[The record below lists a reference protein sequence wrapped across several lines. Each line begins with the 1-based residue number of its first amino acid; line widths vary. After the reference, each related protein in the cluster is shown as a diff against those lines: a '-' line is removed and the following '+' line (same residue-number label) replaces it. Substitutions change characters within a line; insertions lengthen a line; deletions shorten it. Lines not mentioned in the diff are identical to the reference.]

1 MCATCFCLALPLQP
15 DDGQCGN
22 IVSYMQIYEN
32 SVSYWCKCP
41 VLGMLAPKPIGRPVM
56 TQIFTLRERIQAQY
70 ESLSL
75 VDRKL
80 ADVVLVHEK
89 DALTY
94 SATELAALA
103 DVSKAST
110 ARFFKRLGFADFQ
123 AFRQHLRNGVV
134 RPSPLSRMTQKGT
147 HGSALQQHIAQDAQQ
162 LQNLTEAVSDQSVQQ
177 AAKLLADTR
186 RVWVV
191 GYRNGYMAAFYA
203 RALLSQLRS
212 EVHLFN
218 EGAGEDAEL
227 LAEIQRGD
235 VLLAMDFRRRTR
247 RLSQVVSIACEAGA
261 ELVLISDARVSALAA
276 RAQALFICPPQEE
289 AIFDS
294 YVGAIS
300 LINYLA
306 TATLA
311 HLPKKARTRMATIEK
326 VHAQLDDLEPSL

>member
-1 MCATCFCLALPLQP
+1 MTSQP
-15 DDGQCGN
+15 
-22 IVSYMQIYEN
+22 
-32 SVSYWCKCP
+32 
-41 VLGMLAPKPIGRPVM
+41 
-56 TQIFTLRERIQAQY
+56 TLHQRIQAQY
-70 ESLSL
+70 QTLSV

-80 ADVVLVHEK
+80 ADVVLAHEK
-89 DALTY
+89 DLLAY

-123 AFRQHLRNGVV
+123 AFRQHQRT
-134 RPSPLSRMTQKGT
+134 RQPSPLSRVARQGLRTNP
-147 HGSALQQHIAQDAQQ
+147 LQQHMAQDAQQ
-162 LQNLTEAVSDQSVQQ
+162 LQALADAVTDASVQQ
-177 AAKLLADTR
+177 AAKLLLGAR

-203 RALLSQLRS
+203 QALLLQLRT
-212 EVHLFN
+212 EVHLLN

-247 RLSQVVSIACEAGA
+247 RLSQVVDIACEAGA
-261 ELVLISDARVSALAA
+261 ALVLVSDARVSALAA
-276 RAQALFICPPQEE
+276 RAQALFICPPQGE

-311 HLPKKARTRMATIEK
+311 HLPKKARARMAAIEQ
-326 VHAQLDDLEPSL
+326 VHTQLDDLEPTL

>member
-1 MCATCFCLALPLQP
+1 
-15 DDGQCGN
+15 
-22 IVSYMQIYEN
+22 
-32 SVSYWCKCP
+32 
-41 VLGMLAPKPIGRPVM
+41 M
-56 TQIFTLRERIQAQY
+56 TQSLTLNQRIQGQY
-70 ESLSL
+70 QALSL

-80 ADVVLVHEK
+80 ADVLLAHEK
-89 DALTY
+89 DLLAY

-103 DVSKAST
+103 GVSKAST
-110 ARFFKRLGFADFQ
+110 ARFFKRLGFTDFQ
-123 AFRQHLRNGVV
+123 AFRQHQRNGAPQ
-134 RPSPLSRMTQKGT
+134 PSPLNRVAQQGLRTSP
-147 HGSALQQHIAQDAQQ
+147 LQQHMAQDARQ
-162 LQNLTEAVSDQSVQQ
+162 LQALADAVTDASVQQ
-177 AAKLLADTR
+177 AAKLLAGAR

-203 RALLSQLRS
+203 QALLSQLRA
-212 EVHLFN
+212 EVHFLN

-247 RLSQVVSIACEAGA
+247 RLSQVAGIACDAGA
-261 ELVLISDARVSALAA
+261 ALVLVSDARVSALAA
-276 RAQALFICPPQEE
+276 RAQALFICPPQGE

-311 HLPKKARTRMATIEK
+311 HLPKKARTRMAAIEQ
-326 VHAQLDDLEPSL
+326 VHAQLDDLEPSF

>member
-1 MCATCFCLALPLQP
+1 
-15 DDGQCGN
+15 
-22 IVSYMQIYEN
+22 
-32 SVSYWCKCP
+32 
-41 VLGMLAPKPIGRPVM
+41 M
-56 TQIFTLRERIQAQY
+56 TQTLTLRERIQAHY

-75 VDRKL
+75 VERKL
-80 ADVVLVHEK
+80 ADVVLAHEK

-123 AFRQHLRNGVV
+123 AFRQHLRDGVAQ
-134 RPSPLSRMTQKGT
+134 PSPLSRMAQKGA
-147 HGSALQQHIAQDAQQ
+147 HGSALQQHIAQDTQQ
-162 LQNLTEAVSDQSVQQ
+162 LQTLMDAVSDQSVQQ
-177 AAKLLADTR
+177 AAKLLAGAR

-203 RALLSQLRS
+203 QALLSQVRA
-212 EVHLFN
+212 EVHLLN
-218 EGAGEDAEL
+218 DGAGEDAEL

-247 RLSQVVSIACEAGA
+247 RLSQVVAIACDAGA
-261 ELVLISDARVSALAA
+261 ALVLVSDARVSALAA
-276 RAQALFICPPQEE
+276 RAQTLFICPPQGE

-306 TATLA
+306 TTTLA
-311 HLPKKARTRMATIEK
+311 HLPKKARARMAAIEQ

>member
-1 MCATCFCLALPLQP
+1 MTKTLP
-15 DDGQCGN
+15 
-22 IVSYMQIYEN
+22 
-32 SVSYWCKCP
+32 
-41 VLGMLAPKPIGRPVM
+41 
-56 TQIFTLRERIQAQY
+56 LRERIQAQHAA
-70 ESLSL
+70 LSL

-80 ADVVLVHEK
+80 ADVVLAHEK
-89 DALTY
+89 DLLAY

-103 DVSKAST
+103 GVSKAST

-123 AFRQHLRNGVV
+123 AFRQHQRNGALP
-134 RPSPLSRMTQKGT
+134 PSPLHRMAQQGKR
-147 HGSALQQHIAQDAQQ
+147 GSPLQQHIAQDAQQ
-162 LQNLTEAVSDQSVQQ
+162 LQALADTVTDQCVQQ
-177 AAKLLADTR
+177 AAKLLAGTR

-203 RALLSQLRS
+203 QALLSQLRA
-212 EVHLFN
+212 EVHLLN
-218 EGAGEDAEL
+218 AGSGEDAEL

-235 VLLAMDFRRRTR
+235 VVLAMDFRRRTR
-247 RLSQVVSIACEAGA
+247 RLSQVVGIACDTGA
-261 ELVLISDARVSALAA
+261 TLVLVSDARVSALAA
-276 RAQALFICPPQEE
+276 RAQALFICPPLDE

-311 HLPKKARTRMATIEK
+311 HLPKKARARMAAIEQ